1 MNHEQYITELLN
13 SSFSERRANN
23 IKINMDN
30 NKEKVKEE
38 KHKEFLKEIKNI
50 TKGFKRTGESAY
62 RRKEKHRKQTKDNTA
77 VLGCD
82 LAETLPTLQE
92 EKARKKKKKEE
103 RKKRWEI
110 KNRKKDETNN

>member
-1 MNHEQYITELLN
+1 MSKEQTE
-13 SSFSERRANN
+13 EQ
-23 IKINMDN
+23 
-30 NKEKVKEE
+30 
-38 KHKEFLKEIKNI
+38 KHLQFLKEIKNI

-92 EKARKKKKKEE
+92 EKERKKKKKEE

-110 KNRKKDETNN
+110 KNRKKDENTR

>member
-38 KHKEFLKEIKNI
+38 KHKEFLKEVAKI
-50 TKGFKRTGESAY
+50 TKGYLRKGESKV
-62 RRKEKHRKQTKDNTA
+62 RMKEK
-77 VLGCD
+77 
-82 LAETLPTLQE
+82 
-92 EKARKKKKKEE
+92 KE
-103 RKKRWEI
+103 R
-110 KNRKKDETNN
+110 